1 MAGYTPSHSNRVE
14 LDEDEVPKKCCLS
27 EGGTS
32 ALKQNRV
39 FQSMAMVPHG
49 NNRLNDSFYFEN
61 ALKENYIRFKTIY
74 IPQRI
79 RLINYCS
86 EF

>member
-1 MAGYTPSHSNRVE
+1 MT
-14 LDEDEVPKKCCLS
+14 
-27 EGGTS
+27 
-32 ALKQNRV
+32 
-39 FQSMAMVPHG
+39 MVPHD
-49 NNRLNDSFYFEN
+49 NSRLNDSFYFEN